1 MKFGTLRFGFAHL
14 TQLGSSR
21 FLLRRNEGRE
31 NMYVFHVT
39 VIYTVDISIEWAFVR
54 TKCFGMS
61 VLLHRK
67 CSPIKLNAFVGA
79 QRTGDEQVTM
89 VVHYILTCSL
99 SRLLHTYKC

>member
-1 MKFGTLRFGFAHL
+1 MEEVAV
-14 TQLGSSR
+14 

-61 VLLHRK
+61 VLLDRK

-79 QRTGDEQVTM
+79 QRTGANYWSFNFVELHSNWITSCFSCLQTM
-89 VVHYILTCSL
+89 DFVGVPWP
-99 SRLLHTYKC
+99 